1 MNTITTK
8 PEKAKQ
14 HKVKTVILII
24 LFILISLGA
33 ATIYHFYA
41 ISEVRKTL
49 EIPAVGTIQNE
60 IVYLDVDTIIIYD
73 NFEAAASSGQS
84 TGKSLLDI
92 LPELI
97 KTGKLYLYKDTTIGL
112 YLDKSIQTS
121 IYGASTEVKIS
132 IYQIGNYFLRVTS

>member
-8 PEKAKQ
+8 PKKATKII
-14 HKVKTVILII
+14 TSILII
-24 LFILISLGA
+24 LFFLIILGA
-33 ATIYHFYA
+33 GTIYHIYA

-49 EIPAVGTIQNE
+49 EIPVSGAIQNE
-60 IVYLDVDTIIIYD
+60 IVYLDVDSVIVYD
-73 NFEAAASSGQS
+73 NFEAASSSGQS

-97 KTGKLYLYKDTTIGL
+97 KAGKLYLYKDTTIGL